1 MSGMARSR
9 SWPAI
14 QRLLGGEAPPPRPFG
29 VRMTLHHGSASPG
42 RWTGTIVFERG
53 AANSQGIVHG
63 GFLAS
68 ILDVAMGYASLT
80 LLGPDDLQRTL
91 EIKVNFLRAVPP
103 DRVLA
108 EGEVVHRGRRIAYCE
123 GAVRTADGRLVARG
137 TATFSIQRRPA
148 G

>member
-1 MSGMARSR
+1 MARSR
-9 SWPAI
+9 SWPVV
-14 QRLLGGEAPPPRPFG
+14 QRLLRGETPRPRPLG
-29 VRMTLHHGSASPG
+29 VRMTLHHRSASPG
-42 RWTGTIVFERG
+42 RWAGTIVFERG

-80 LLGPDDLQRTL
+80 LLRDDELQRTL
-91 EIKVNFLRAVPP
+91 EIKVNFLRGVPP
-103 DRVLA
+103 DSVLV

-123 GAVRTADGRLVARG
+123 GTVRTADDRLVARG
-137 TATFSIQRRPA
+137 TATFSVQRRPV